1 MLRRIPQTSA
11 LLFSLVLMPSAIY
24 FGLAQ
29 HSQVDTS
36 QPDAR
41 PDDRMPWQHVSFEAG
56 SRPEARPCSAC
67 HGASDI
73 ALQNPNHLLN
83 QRAGLSQQA
92 WTDALQLEAKC
103 GSCHR
108 VPAPDDLT
116 PRRWGD
122 AVMNFM
128 SKVAYYRK
136 QGPTFEPI
144 PEGLPYNQW
153 MHGAGPQWLDVA
165 HYYFTFSPETLE
177 TLPALPRSGLPFTA
191 QPLGA
196 APEPSVLSQIG
207 NVNIVDL
214 DQDGRLDVLVCDFSR
229 HAVTWIQQEADVWVE
244 RPLAYVP
251 YPGHTETGDFDGDG
265 DLDIIVADVGSERP
279 TDNRVGRVVLLA
291 NSGQMRFE
299 TRILLQDVGRVSD
312 VRPGDFD
319 QDGDIDFVVAVF
331 GFLKAGEIGWLEQQA
346 DGAFAY
352 HRLSE
357 KSGGVHVP
365 TTDLNGDGRLDFIAL
380 IAQEHEEV
388 AAFINK
394 GTGRFA
400 EHLLFK
406 ADSPTFGSSGIELT
420 DLDQDGD
427 TDILYT
433 NGDAFDLSTPMI
445 RPYHG
450 VQWLENQGDF
460 QFAYHDLLRLYGAY
474 RAVPAD
480 LDDDGDLDVVA
491 TSLLND
497 WSDPAR
503 MSLVWLENDGQQQF
517 TPHGIGN
524 APTSLITADVADL
537 DENGRLEIVTGSMH
551 LYPSDPRRG
560 RVTLWTPDV
569 P

>member
-1 MLRRIPQTSA
+1 MLRRTPKTSA
-11 LLFSLVLMPSAIY
+11 LLFLLVLVPATAY

-29 HSQVDTS
+29 YSLVGGAPS
-36 QPDAR
+36 SEAGEAGE
-41 PDDRMPWQHVSFEAG
+41 PWQYVSLEAG
-56 SRPEARPCSAC
+56 THATARPCSAC
-67 HGASDI
+67 HNAADVR
-73 ALQNPNHLLN
+73 AQNPDHLLN
-83 QRAGLSQQA
+83 QRAGLSQKA
-92 WTDALQLEAKC
+92 WAEALRLEAKC

-108 VPAPDDLT
+108 APAPDRLT
-116 PRRWGD
+116 SKRWGD
-122 AVMNFM
+122 AVVNFM
-128 SKVAYYRK
+128 SKVAYYWK
-136 QGPTFEPI
+136 QAPTFEPA
-144 PEGLPYNQW
+144 PDGLPYNQW
-153 MHGAGPQWLDVA
+153 MHGTGAQWMDVA

-177 TLPALPRSGLPFTA
+177 TLPALPRSGRPFTA

-196 APEPSVLSQIG
+196 APEPGVLSKIG

-214 DQDGRLDVLVCDFSR
+214 DEDGRLDVLVCDFSR
-229 HAVTWIQQEADVWVE
+229 HAVTWIQQKADGWAE

-251 YPGHTETGDFDGDG
+251 YPGHTETGDFDQDG

-279 TDNRVGRVVLLA
+279 TDNRVGRVVLLT

-299 TRILLQDVGRVSD
+299 TQILLQDVGRVSD

-319 QDGDIDFVVAVF
+319 GDGDTDFVVAVF
-331 GFLKAGEIGWLEQQA
+331 GFLKEGEIGWLEQQA

-352 HRLSE
+352 HRLSA
-357 KSGGVHVP
+357 KPGGVHAPPV
-365 TTDLNGDGRLDFIAL
+365 DLNGDGRLDFIAL
-380 IAQEHEEV
+380 ISQEHEEV
-388 AAFINK
+388 AAFINE
-394 GTGRFA
+394 GEGRFA
-400 EHLLFK
+400 EHTLFK
-406 ADSPTFGSSGIELT
+406 ADSPTFGSSGIELA

-427 TDILYT
+427 TDVLYT

-474 RAVPAD
+474 RALPAD
-480 LDDDGDLDVVA
+480 LDDDGDLDIVA

-517 TPHGIGN
+517 APHGIGN
-524 APTSLITADVADL
+524 APTSIITADVADL
-537 DENGRLEIVTGSMH
+537 DGDGRLEIVTGSMH
-551 LYPSDPRRG
+551 MYPSDPRRG